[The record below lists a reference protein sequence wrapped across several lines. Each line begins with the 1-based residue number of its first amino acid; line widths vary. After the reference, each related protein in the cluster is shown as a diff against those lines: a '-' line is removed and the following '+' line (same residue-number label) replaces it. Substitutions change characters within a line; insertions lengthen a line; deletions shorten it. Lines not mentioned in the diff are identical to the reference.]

1 MLDKIVRKINDIIVG
16 RTKFFLL
23 YIKTAI
29 QIETTNNLII
39 NEESCKALAGK
50 IIILAINA
58 AKIEYAT

>member
-1 MLDKIVRKINDIIVG
+1 MKDNTVG